1 MKLLK
6 EEFNYILEKQR
17 IKAVFQPIV
26 SLSDGTIIGYEAL
39 NVRRN

>member
-6 EEFNYILEKQR
+6 EEFNDILEKQR
-17 IKAVFQPIV
+17 IKAVFQTIV
-26 SLSDGTIIGYEAL
+26 SLSDGTIIGYKAL